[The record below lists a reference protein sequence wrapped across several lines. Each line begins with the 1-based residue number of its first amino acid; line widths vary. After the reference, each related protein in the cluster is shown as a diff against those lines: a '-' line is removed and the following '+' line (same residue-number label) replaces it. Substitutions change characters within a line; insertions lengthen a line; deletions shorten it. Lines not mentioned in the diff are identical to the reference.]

1 MSKILII
8 EDDTDL
14 REGLLFSFTADGDE
28 AAGAGTKRDGLR
40 EIVQGSY
47 DLVLLILSVGY
58 GIREKRKT
66 YQKIDRLLDCVLNG
80 EPILQSD
87 VEEGEFS
94 ALVSRVLQIQN
105 VLGQQKDRAEEEK
118 EQVKSL
124 VSNMSHQL
132 KTPLANLSI
141 YSEILGSDDLDP
153 EQRREFLKKMS
164 RQVEKFTWIIES
176 LSKMVKLEQN
186 IDAFPVQDALIRQ
199 TILDAVDTVYDR
211 LEKKEITLSVAPFE
225 DRHLFHNRKW
235 TAEVFANILENAAK
249 YTERGGRVEIS
260 LRPYELYTEI
270 RFADNGIGIRQEE
283 ITEIFKRFYRGKDT
297 ENVEGSG
304 IGLYLSNLILEK
316 EKGYMTVDSVYGEGS
331 CFSVFLQNCK
341 N

>member
-87 VEEGEFS
+87 VEEGGFS

-124 VSNMSHQL
+124 VSNMSQKML
-132 KTPLANLSI
+132 QSIRKEEEEWRYLSGLMSCI
-141 YSEILGSDDLDP
+141 QRSASLITASGSGRRRSQKYSNGFIAERTRRMWKDPGSDCIC
-153 EQRREFLKKMS
+153 R
-164 RQVEKFTWIIES
+164 I
-176 LSKMVKLEQN
+176 
-186 IDAFPVQDALIRQ
+186 
-199 TILDAVDTVYDR
+199 
-211 LEKKEITLSVAPFE
+211 
-225 DRHLFHNRKW
+225 
-235 TAEVFANILENAAK
+235 
-249 YTERGGRVEIS
+249 
-260 LRPYELYTEI
+260 
-270 RFADNGIGIRQEE
+270 
-283 ITEIFKRFYRGKDT
+283 
-297 ENVEGSG
+297 
-304 IGLYLSNLILEK
+304 
-316 EKGYMTVDSVYGEGS
+316 
-331 CFSVFLQNCK
+331 
-341 N
+341 